1 VRLAGC
7 DGSSSW
13 KCGCVPL
20 LHCRCKSCAEMPWD
34 GTRWQMPGSS
44 THMHARSHMRAHH
57 AHTHMPL
64 LAAVTTPFDVVK
76 TRLQTEGVHSAK
88 RYKGSA
94 VVSALS

>member
-1 VRLAGC
+1 
-7 DGSSSW
+7 
-13 KCGCVPL
+13 
-20 LHCRCKSCAEMPWD
+20 
-34 GTRWQMPGSS
+34 
-44 THMHARSHMRAHH
+44 MRAHH